1 MQMLRPILTGLL
13 AALTSPLYAQ
23 LVAELNPVVV
33 SARGYSQ
40 LASETLSSVTI
51 FDRDEIDRVQARGL
65 VDLLVGEPGFEFG
78 RNGGQG
84 TTTSIFLRGADS
96 KNILVLI
103 DGVRAHTDNIGSI
116 NLTDIPLDHV
126 ERVEL
131 LRGNASA
138 LYGEAAIGGVIS
150 IKTRDGYAGPP
161 KAYGSLSLGARN
173 TQGLSAGFG
182 GSVHE
187 STFNVIASTFQ
198 TDGFSA
204 KSALNSN
211 LDKDGYRRQAFSGM
225 FKRKFSTATEVGIQT
240 NVVRG
245 KTDYDAFS
253 LTDQDVFESDTE
265 VFSAYLKV
273 SANDQI
279 TSTLEMSRSSLT
291 YKDLRNGN
299 LRSADDFIDGLQK
312 GESTTYSLSNVLEL
326 DKTSTLTFGLSFTD
340 ARYDLLGYTNAINYR
355 ESLGYFIGFDKAIDR
370 LGLQASIRRDE
381 LDAGRVGGVSHKYDE
396 ISYLVGLGYTL
407 SGPYRLTATHSV
419 GFRAPAPAEFL
430 GTPTLRPELSKTSE
444 YGLEYRKDQA
454 VFRVIYFDTSSKDA
468 IYYDPNV
475 FSFGNQNV
483 DNRGL
488 EASGK
493 MLFEGYQVKVAYTRQ
508 NPVNTSLDIQQA
520 RRAKSFGSVD
530 LQRESGM
537 FSWGIKAIW
546 SGTRRDSDFSDRQLS
561 SYTTANVYL
570 ARKLSPEW
578 TSRLL
583 FENITNERYEIAGG
597 YNTPPRGVFLSFLY
611 RAN

>member
-51 FDRDEIDRVQARGL
+51 FDRDEIDRVQAKGL

-96 KNILVLI
+96 KNIVVLI
-103 DGVRAHTDNIGSI
+103 DGVRAHTDNIGFI

-182 GSVHE
+182 GSVRE

-225 FKRKFSTATEVGIQT
+225 LKRKLSTATEVGIRT
-240 NVVRG
+240 NVVKG

-265 VFSAYLKV
+265 VVSAYLKV

-291 YKDLRNGN
+291 YKDLRNRN
-299 LRSADDFIDGLQK
+299 LRSADDFVDGLQK

-355 ESLGYFIGFDKAIDR
+355 ESLGYFIGFDKAINR
-370 LGLQASIRRDE
+370 LGLQATIRRDD
-381 LDAGRVGGVSHKYDE
+381 LDARRVGGVSHKYDE
-396 ISYLVGLGYTL
+396 ISYLVGLGYNL

-493 MLFEGYQVKVAYTRQ
+493 ILFEGYKVKVAFTRQ
-508 NPVNTSLDIQQA
+508 DPVNTSLNIQQA

-546 SGTRRDSDFSDRQLS
+546 SGTRRDSDFSDRQLP

-583 FENITNERYEIAGG
+583 FENVTNERYEIAGG

>member
-1 MQMLRPILTGLL
+1 MHMLRPILTGLL
-13 AALTSPLYAQ
+13 VTLTSPLYAQ

-51 FDRDEIDRVQARGL
+51 FDRNEIDRAQAKGL

-78 RNGGQG
+78 RNGGHG
-84 TTTSIFLRGADS
+84 STTSIFLRGADS
-96 KNILVLI
+96 KNIVVLI
-103 DGVRAHTDNIGSI
+103 DGIRAHTDNIGFI

-138 LYGEAAIGGVIS
+138 LYGEAAIGGVLS
-150 IKTRDGYAGPP
+150 IKTRDGHAGPP

-182 GSVHE
+182 GSVNE
-187 STFNVIASTFQ
+187 STFNLMASTFQ

-204 KSALNSN
+204 RSSSNFN

-225 FKRKFSTATEVGIQT
+225 LKRRLSAATEVGIQT
-240 NVVRG
+240 NVVKG

-253 LTDQDVFESDTE
+253 LSDQDVFESDTE
-265 VFSAYLKV
+265 VVSAYLKV
-273 SANDQI
+273 STNDRLI
-279 TSTLEMSRSSLT
+279 STLEISRSNLT
-291 YKDLRNGN
+291 YKDLKNGN
-299 LRSADDFIDGLQK
+299 LRSANDFVDGLQQGK
-312 GESTTYSLSNVLEL
+312 STTYSLSNILEL
-326 DKTSTLTFGLSFTD
+326 DKTSTLTFGLSLTD
-340 ARYDLLGYTNAINYR
+340 ARYDLSGYTNATNYR
-355 ESLGYFIGFDKAIDR
+355 ESLGYFIGVDKKIDR

-381 LDAGRVGGVSHKYDE
+381 LDAGRVEGVSHKYDE
-396 ISYLVGLGYTL
+396 VSYLVGLGYAL
-407 SGPYRLTATHSV
+407 SGPYRLTATHSL

-430 GTPTLRPELSKTSE
+430 GTPTLRPEVSKTSE

-493 MLFEGYQVKVAYTRQ
+493 VLFQGYKVKLAYTRQ
-508 NPVNTSLDIQQA
+508 NPVNTLLNIQQA

-530 LQRESGM
+530 IQKESGM
-537 FSWGIKAIW
+537 FLWGIKALW

-561 SYTTANVYL
+561 SYATANIYL
-570 ARKLSPEW
+570 SRKLSSEW

-583 FENITNERYEIAGG
+583 IENVTNEKYEIAGG
-597 YNTPPRGVFLSFLY
+597 YNTPPRGVFLSFQY
-611 RAN
+611 QAN